1 MRLVNFESET
11 FEIGVGIEL
20 PEAEEVVDLV
30 ATDPK
35 IPSTMREILAT
46 APTSIDRIAEVL
58 ERGKYVTATYRR
70 LLAPILHPGK
80 VIGIGLNYS
89 DHAQETGAAIPT
101 EPIVFSKFGNT
112 VAGPGDTILLPSI
125 SSKVDYEAE
134 LVVVI
139 GKKGRNIPRE
149 QALSHVAGYTAGH
162 DVSARDWQ
170 LEKGAK
176 QWLLGKT
183 FDTFAPIG
191 PVLVTADEIPN
202 PQDLKIQFRLNG
214 ETMQNGTTGK
224 MIFGVDEL
232 IAYLS
237 QVMTLEPG
245 DIIFTG
251 TPPGVGMARNPQI
264 FLKDGDVCEVE
275 VEKIGVLKNVCKA
288 G

>member
-1 MRLVNFESET
+1 MRLVKFESES
-11 FEIGVGIEL
+11 FEIRVGIEL

-35 IPSTMREILAT
+35 VPSTMREILANI
-46 APTSIDRIAEVL
+46 PTSLDRIAEL
-58 ERGKYVTATYRR
+58 LDRGGYVTSTYRR
-70 LLAPILHPGK
+70 LLAPIQHPGK

-89 DHAQETGAAIPT
+89 DHAQETGAPIPT

-112 VAGPGDTILLPSI
+112 VVGPDDTILLPSI
-125 SSKVDYEAE
+125 SHMVDFEAE

-139 GKKGRNIPRE
+139 GKRGRNIPRE

-170 LEKGAK
+170 LEKGAE
-176 QWLLGKT
+176 QWILGKT
-183 FDTFAPIG
+183 FDAFAPIG

-214 ETMQNGTTGK
+214 QTMQNGTTSK

-237 QVMTLEPG
+237 QVMTLDPG

-251 TPPGVGMARNPQI
+251 TPPGVGMARNPQV
-264 FLKDGDVCEVE
+264 FLKDGDICGVE
-275 VEKIGVLKNVCKA
+275 IEKIRI
-288 G
+288 

>member
-1 MRLVNFESET
+1 MRLVNYESET
-11 FEIGVGIEL
+11 FEIRVGVLL
-20 PEAEEVVDLV
+20 PEAEEVIDLA
-30 ATDPK
+30 ATNPK
-35 IPSTMREILAT
+35 LTQTMREIIGS
-46 APTSIDRIAEVL
+46 APTSFDRIEEAL
-58 ERGKYVTATYRR
+58 EKGNFVTSTYRR
-70 LLAPILHPGK
+70 LLAPILFPSK
-80 VIGIGLNYS
+80 IIGIGLNYS
-89 DHAQETGAAIPT
+89 DHAQETGAPIPT

-112 VAGPGDTILLPSI
+112 IAGPGDTILLPSV
-125 SSKVDYEAE
+125 SSRVDYEAE

-139 GKKGRNIPRE
+139 GKRGKNISKE
-149 QALSHVAGYTAGH
+149 NALSHVAGYTAGH

-191 PVLVTADEIPN
+191 PALVTTDDIPD
-202 PQDLKIQFRLNG
+202 PQNLSIQFRLNG
-214 ETMQNGTTGK
+214 QTMQNGTTSK
-224 MIFGVDEL
+224 MIFSVAEL

-245 DIIFTG
+245 DLIFTG
-251 TPPGVGMARNPQI
+251 TPPGVGMARNPPI

-275 VEKIGVLKNVCKA
+275 VEKIGILKNVCKA